1 MNRIVMFAIFITI
14 ASLVFF
20 GLHLFVYKF
29 LARALEL
36 PPNIRKYIKI
46 FFWVSGFSFL
56 FAELLSR
63 LARIS
68 FLNHYAFVW
77 LGVIAIAFSI
87 LLVTWTVTKIFPSHT
102 RTLALI
108 GLGIVCIISLISLFN
123 GFRKPVVKEIDV
135 AVENLPDELN
145 GFSIVHLS
153 DLHMEEYKA
162 PDHIPYIVD
171 TVNALKPDLIA
182 VTGDLIE
189 DNICESPWFCKQMER
204 FDATYGV
211 VAVTGNHE
219 FYAGVQHFLEFAKR
233 SDITVLRNESITVAG
248 SLRVIGL
255 DDNDGRRFG
264 GKGPDLETAMKGC
277 DPTKPTV
284 LLYHRP
290 DNFDQAVEKGVDLQL
305 SGHTHAGQIPP
316 MDLLVQLYYKY
327 PAGLFEYKGSYIY
340 TSYATGYWG
349 PPMRFLS
356 RCEIVKI
363 TLVNKKK

>member
-14 ASLVFF
+14 ASMVFF
-20 GLHLFVYKF
+20 GLHFFVYTF
-29 LARALEL
+29 ITRSLEL
-36 PPNIRKYIKI
+36 PANIRKYIKI

-68 FLNHYAFVW
+68 LLNYYAFVW
-77 LGVIAIAFSI
+77 LGIIAIAFSI
-87 LLVTWTVTKIFPSHT
+87 LLVTRIVIIIFPSQT

-108 GLGIVCIISLISLFN
+108 GLGIVFIISLISLVN
-123 GFRKPVVKEIDV
+123 GLRKPVVKEITV
-135 AVENLPDELN
+135 AIKNLPNELA

-189 DNICESPWFCKQMER
+189 DNICENPWFCKQMER

-219 FYAGVQHFLEFAKR
+219 FYAGIEHFMEFAKR
-233 SDITVLRNESITVAG
+233 ANIKVLRNESITVAG
-248 SLRVIGL
+248 SIQVIGL

-264 GKGPDLETAMKGC
+264 GKGPDLETAAKGC
-277 DPTKPTV
+277 DPDKPMI

-290 DNFDQAVEKGVDLQL
+290 DNFEKAVEKGVVLQL

-327 PAGLFEYKGSYIY
+327 PAGLFEYKGSHIY

-356 RCEIVKI
+356 RSEIVKI
-363 TLVNKKK
+363 TLVKEEF